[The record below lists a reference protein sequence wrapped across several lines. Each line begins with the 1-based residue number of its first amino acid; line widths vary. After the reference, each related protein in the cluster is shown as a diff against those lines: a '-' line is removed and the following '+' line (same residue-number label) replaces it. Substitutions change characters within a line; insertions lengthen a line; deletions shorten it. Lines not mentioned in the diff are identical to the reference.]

1 METRT
6 IILTQIYT
14 IMIGHTPRTALR
26 NQILHTH
33 NPTSYRGASVTLC
46 TKESS
51 NFNQRNGYVHVSAK
65 IQYRISSE
73 TSQNHKISNIHTR
86 PAQHARAGRAWQC
99 DGIVSRVG
107 MQCAGGC
114 LMHAFWT
121 YALAVVGPAADTL
134 SRYLSTTYM
143 AQCTEHART
152 SGGSPAPATE
162 KMVQSTAHHVRV
174 SVPDTK
180 KAEKV

>member
-1 METRT
+1 MRWE
-6 IILTQIYT
+6 L
-14 IMIGHTPRTALR
+14 PDA
-26 NQILHTH
+26 
-33 NPTSYRGASVTLC
+33 
-46 TKESS
+46 
-51 NFNQRNGYVHVSAK
+51 
-65 IQYRISSE
+65 
-73 TSQNHKISNIHTR
+73 
-86 PAQHARAGRAWQC
+86 
-99 DGIVSRVG
+99 
-107 MQCAGGC
+107 C
-114 LMHAFWT
+114 LLDAF
-121 YALAVVGPAADTL
+121 AVVGPAADTL